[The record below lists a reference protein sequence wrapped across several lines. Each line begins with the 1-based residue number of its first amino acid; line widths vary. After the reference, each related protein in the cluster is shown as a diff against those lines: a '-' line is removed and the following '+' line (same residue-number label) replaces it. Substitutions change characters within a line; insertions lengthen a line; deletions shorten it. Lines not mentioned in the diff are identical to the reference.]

1 MVAEQRKGRS
11 RGGIRER
18 DGVFQVRV
26 YVGTDP
32 VTGQRVDL
40 TGSAATSN
48 EAEKLLT
55 KFLAEKDARR
65 AARSKVNFG
74 DAADR
79 WLAQLDVEVKTAHEY
94 AGYVR
99 RTLRPAFGTI
109 PLSRLDAQAI
119 ESLYAQLRRCRRR
132 CDRGSVRIDHR
143 TEREHECDLRCRPH
157 ECRPMAAAT
166 VRTLHAI
173 LSGVLRM
180 ALRYGWIAVNPM
192 EQVVKPRIGRPQPRP
207 PTSEEAARLV
217 LAAFDQDD
225 EWGTLV
231 WLTMVTG
238 MRRSELAALRWRHI
252 DLDRAVIEL
261 RSGYVVV
268 SGTGVHKDTKTHQM
282 RRITLDPETVAL
294 LVEHRE
300 RCRLL
305 LTAGDTTLTGE
316 HFVFS
321 ADPTFDRP
329 RNPDA
334 ISNRYKRMARNLG
347 IDTHIHAL
355 RHYSATEL
363 LSSGVDL
370 RTVAGRLGHGDGSTT
385 LRVYAAWVTAADQEA
400 AALMASKMPV
410 RPNRTT
416 RTAQKADDSQ
426 DLDDSP

>member
-1 MVAEQRKGRS
+1 MVAEQRKRRS

-26 YVGTDP
+26 YVGIDP

-40 TGSAATSN
+40 TGTAATN
-48 EAEKLLT
+48 DEAEKLLT

-99 RTLRPAFGTI
+99 RTLRPAFGTV

-132 CDRGSVRIDHR
+132 CDRGSVHVDHR

-180 ALRYGWIAVNPM
+180 ALRYGWITVNPM
-192 EQVVKPRIGRPQPRP
+192 DQVVKPRIGRPQPRP

-238 MRRSELAALRWRHI
+238 MRRSELAALRWRHV

-294 LVEHRE
+294 LMLPAERAAADGPYLGLDPVHLARWREHALARV
-300 RCRLL
+300 
-305 LTAGDTTLTGE
+305 GDPEAVPVLTG
-316 HFVFS
+316 
-321 ADPTFDRP
+321 
-329 RNPDA
+329 
-334 ISNRYKRMARNLG
+334 
-347 IDTHIHAL
+347 AL
-355 RHYSATEL
+355 RAHDVEFTRAEAALRVDLMLAHLAVDDTESATEE
-363 LSSGVDL
+363 
-370 RTVAGRLGHGDGSTT
+370 R
-385 LRVYAAWVTAADQEA
+385 
-400 AALMASKMPV
+400 
-410 RPNRTT
+410 
-416 RTAQKADDSQ
+416 QKASAVADSVGSVRQ
-426 DLDDSP
+426 RRRLADASACCAFTEPLPT